1 MHEFDV
7 AGMLAAIDA
16 YFSTEKRES
25 LLFIAVGLTAVAVG
39 IWLLATAHAYRGMA
53 YPFIAIAAIQLIV
66 GATVYFRTDAQVAAL
81 RDLVEADAQRYV
93 REERARMETVQRSF
107 TIYKWIEVA
116 LLACG
121 IIGVLALRGH
131 PLLHGVAV
139 GLMVQSALMLTAD
152 LVAEHRAD
160 KYVIQMLLRSS
171 A

>member
-1 MHEFDV
+1 MPEFDV

-16 YFSTEKRES
+16 YFSGEKRAS
-25 LLFIAVGLTAVAVG
+25 LLFIALGVTAVAVG
-39 IWLLATAHAYRGMA
+39 IWLLVTAHAYRGMA

-66 GATVYFRTDAQVAAL
+66 GATIYFRTDAQVAAL
-81 RDLVEADAQRYV
+81 RDLVRTDARRYAQQ
-93 REERARMETVQRSF
+93 ERVRMETVQRTF

-121 IIGVLALRGH
+121 IIAALVLRGN

-139 GLMVQSALMLTAD
+139 GLIIQSALMLTAD
-152 LVAEHRAD
+152 MVAEHRAD
-160 KYVIQMLLRSS
+160 KYVIQMLLRST